1 MNFLLSGGTYKPL
14 RACRRPS
21 SARISAV
28 FKDLPHRDYAR
39 IGEAV
44 DHDCVAVCAV
54 LLHGTENSGERQGF
68 IVERLDRR
76 WPQSD
81 SDGLDDRCGTLY
93 PIEIPD
99 ELLAVA
105 GLPGFHDD
113 RLK

>member
-1 MNFLLSGGTYKPL
+1 MNFVLSGGTYKPL

-44 DHDCVAVCAV
+44 NHDSVAVCTV
-54 LLHGTENSGERQGF
+54 FFRCIENSGERQGF

-76 WPQSD
+76 RPQSD
-81 SDGLDDRCGTLY
+81 GDGLHDRCGTLY